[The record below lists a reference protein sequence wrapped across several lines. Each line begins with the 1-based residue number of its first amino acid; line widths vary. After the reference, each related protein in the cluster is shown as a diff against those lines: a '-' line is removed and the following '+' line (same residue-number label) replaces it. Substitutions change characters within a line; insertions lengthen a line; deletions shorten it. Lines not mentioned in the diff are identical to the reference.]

1 MEENKK
7 VSIQNMTKLLILK
20 KIKLNK
26 YPIFS
31 KNLKEFFWNRDK
43 YFQPKYKDHYIVIG
57 NKDHTKS
64 KENSTLKR
72 KVNRR
77 QTRRNVNLTV
87 SSDKRNLNDSRRC
100 SICDT
105 TRLDR
110 RKGSIIKNVKEATL
124 KVGQKYISDYELE
137 ELYDMYRKVQK
148 MNREKVGN
156 FIMAKEYIDNNSLI
170 LRTKTSKFIPQLRK
184 SQNQVVKKDTEILP
198 DMGSSQ
204 NLKKVSNQKNNSNS
218 NLNLNLN
225 MDYYKT
231 TSTFSSLHNIK
242 DGKDYKEENDI
253 FNINENPNN
262 NNIFCSISK
271 INSLNSPINNF
282 KTPSRDHKFKTAKY
296 FYRIKTL
303 HDKRIVSRNNI
314 IKKQNQF
321 LSECKE
327 DNSIPNKSQKKIFA
341 ELLANQEQAILKI
354 KRNNLKT
361 NNLCKTLSEKTHRN
375 KESLLINNT
384 NSYRVKNEL
393 KNKFRFLNTK
403 LAPEYMYN
411 WAKDLRKDA
420 PINKSKK
427 IKINLNFNS
436 DDENDT
442 HKDTIDSYNIRSPYN
457 KTMYN
462 ISTKRSFGKEKDMKY
477 FRNLIDETNNINKNF
492 EGLFVK
498 GKNLLSLEYEQTKSL
513 KNKKIIN
520 NYEIYLPS
528 SDTDDVVF
536 TDKKY
541 RKKAKGKKNIE

>member
-1 MEENKK
+1 MEENQKL
-7 VSIQNMTKLLILK
+7 SLPNMSKLLILK

-57 NKDHTKS
+57 NKDNTKS
-64 KENSTLKR
+64 KKNSTIKR
-72 KVNRR
+72 KINRK
-77 QTRRNVNLTV
+77 QTRRNVTLTI
-87 SSDKRNLNDSRRC
+87 STDKRNLNESRRC
-100 SICDT
+100 SINDNN
-105 TRLDR
+105 R
-110 RKGSIIKNVKEATL
+110 RKGSSIKNVKETEL
-124 KVGQKYISDYELE
+124 KVGQKYINDYELE
-137 ELYDMYRKVQK
+137 ELFNMFQKVQK
-148 MNREKVGN
+148 MNRKKVDN

-170 LRTKTSKFIPQLRK
+170 LRTKTSKFIPQIKK
-184 SQNQVVKKDTEILP
+184 SQNQVIKKEKEILL

-204 NLKKVSNQKNNSNS
+204 NIKKVSNQKNNSNS
-218 NLNLNLN
+218 NINLN

-231 TSTFSSLHNIK
+231 TSTFSSVHNIK
-242 DGKDYKEENDI
+242 DGKDSKEEND
-253 FNINENPNN
+253 NYNTNETPN

-271 INSLNSPINNF
+271 INSLNSPINNYR
-282 KTPSRDHKFKTAKY
+282 TPSREHKFRTAKNFFRVKNLY
-296 FYRIKTL
+296 
-303 HDKRIVSRNNI
+303 DKRILSRNNM

-327 DNSIPNKSQKKIFA
+327 DNYIPNKSQKKIFA

-354 KRNNLKT
+354 KSNKLKT

-384 NSYRVKNEL
+384 DSYRVKNEL

-403 LAPEYMYN
+403 LAPEYIYN
-411 WAKDLRKDA
+411 WTKDLRKDFQ
-420 PINKSKK
+420 INKSKN
-427 IKINLNFNS
+427 IKINLNLYS

-442 HKDTIDSYNIRSPYN
+442 HKVTIDSYNIRSPYN

-462 ISTKRSFGKEKDMKY
+462 ISKKRSFGKKKDMKY

-492 EGLFVK
+492 EGLFVN
-498 GKNLLSLEYEQTKSL
+498 GKNLLSLEYEQTKNL

-528 SDTDDVVF
+528 SDTEDIVF

-541 RKKAKGKKNIE
+541 RKNIKGKKSIE

>member
-1 MEENKK
+1 MEDNKK
-7 VSIQNMTKLLILK
+7 LSLPNMTKLLILK
-20 KIKLNK
+20 KIQLNK

-31 KNLKEFFWNRDK
+31 KHLKEFFWNRDK

-57 NKDHTKS
+57 NKDNTKS
-64 KENSTLKR
+64 KKNSTIKR
-72 KVNRR
+72 KINRK
-77 QTRRNVNLTV
+77 QTRRNVTLTI
-87 SSDKRNLNDSRRC
+87 STDKRNLNESRRC
-100 SICDT
+100 SISDNN
-105 TRLDR
+105 R
-110 RKGSIIKNVKEATL
+110 RKGSSIKNVKETEL
-124 KVGQKYISDYELE
+124 KVGQKYINDYELE
-137 ELYDMYRKVQK
+137 ELFNMFQKVQK
-148 MNREKVGN
+148 MNRKKVDN

-170 LRTKTSKFIPQLRK
+170 LRTKTSKFIPQIKK
-184 SQNQVVKKDTEILP
+184 SQNQVIKKENEILL

-218 NLNLNLN
+218 NINLN

-231 TSTFSSLHNIK
+231 TSTFSSVHNIK
-242 DGKDYKEENDI
+242 DGKDSKEEND
-253 FNINENPNN
+253 NYNTNETPN

-271 INSLNSPINNF
+271 INSMNSPINNYR
-282 KTPSRDHKFKTAKY
+282 TPSREHKFRTAKNFFRVKNLY
-296 FYRIKTL
+296 
-303 HDKRIVSRNNI
+303 DKRILSRNNM

-327 DNSIPNKSQKKIFA
+327 DNYIPNKSQKKIFA

-354 KRNNLKT
+354 KSNKLKT

-384 NSYRVKNEL
+384 DSYRVKNEL

-403 LAPEYMYN
+403 LAPEYIYN
-411 WAKDLRKDA
+411 WTKDLRKDFQ
-420 PINKSKK
+420 INKSKN
-427 IKINLNFNS
+427 IKINLNLYS

-442 HKDTIDSYNIRSPYN
+442 HKVTIDSYNIRSPYN

-462 ISTKRSFGKEKDMKY
+462 ISKKRSFGKKKDMKY

-492 EGLFVK
+492 EGLFVN
-498 GKNLLSLEYEQTKSL
+498 GKNLLSLEYEQTKNL

-528 SDTDDVVF
+528 SDTEDVVF

-541 RKKAKGKKNIE
+541 TIENKGKKSIE

>member
-1 MEENKK
+1 MEDNKK
-7 VSIQNMTKLLILK
+7 LSLPNMTKLLILK
-20 KIKLNK
+20 KIQLNK

-31 KNLKEFFWNRDK
+31 KHLKEFFWNRDK

-57 NKDHTKS
+57 NKDNTKS
-64 KENSTLKR
+64 KKNSTIKR
-72 KVNRR
+72 KINRR
-77 QTRRNVNLTV
+77 QTRRNITLTI
-87 SSDKRNLNDSRRC
+87 STEKRNLNESRRC
-100 SICDT
+100 SISDNN
-105 TRLDR
+105 R
-110 RKGSIIKNVKEATL
+110 RKGSSIKNVKETEL
-124 KVGQKYISDYELE
+124 KVGQKYINDYELE
-137 ELYDMYRKVQK
+137 ELFNMFQKVQK
-148 MNREKVGN
+148 MNRKKVDN

-170 LRTKTSKFIPQLRK
+170 LRTKTSKFIPQIKK
-184 SQNQVVKKDTEILP
+184 SQNQVIKKENEILL

-218 NLNLNLN
+218 NINLN

-231 TSTFSSLHNIK
+231 TSTFSSVHNIK
-242 DGKDYKEENDI
+242 DGKDSKEEND
-253 FNINENPNN
+253 NYNTNETPN

-271 INSLNSPINNF
+271 INSLNSPINNYR
-282 KTPSRDHKFKTAKY
+282 TPSREHKFRTAKNFFRVKNLY
-296 FYRIKTL
+296 
-303 HDKRIVSRNNI
+303 DKRILSRNNM

-327 DNSIPNKSQKKIFA
+327 DNYIPNKSQKKIFA

-354 KRNNLKT
+354 KSNKLKT

-384 NSYRVKNEL
+384 DSYRVKNEL

-403 LAPEYMYN
+403 LAPEYIYN
-411 WAKDLRKDA
+411 WTKDLRKDFQ
-420 PINKSKK
+420 INKSKN
-427 IKINLNFNS
+427 IKINLNLYS

-442 HKDTIDSYNIRSPYN
+442 HKVTIDSYNIRSPYN

-462 ISTKRSFGKEKDMKY
+462 ISKKRSFGKKKDMKY

-492 EGLFVK
+492 EGLFVN
-498 GKNLLSLEYEQTKSL
+498 GKNLLSLEYEQTKNL

-528 SDTDDVVF
+528 SDTEDVVF

-541 RKKAKGKKNIE
+541 TIENKGKKSIE

>member
-1 MEENKK
+1 MEDNQKLTLP
-7 VSIQNMTKLLILK
+7 NMTKLLILK
-20 KIKLNK
+20 KIELNK

-57 NKDHTKS
+57 NKDNTKS
-64 KENSTLKR
+64 KKNSTIKR
-72 KVNRR
+72 KINRR
-77 QTRRNVNLTV
+77 QTRRNVTLTI
-87 SSDKRNLNDSRRC
+87 STDKRNLNESRRC
-100 SICDT
+100 SINDNN
-105 TRLDR
+105 R
-110 RKGSIIKNVKEATL
+110 RKGSSIKNVKETEL
-124 KVGQKYISDYELE
+124 KVGQKYINDYELE
-137 ELYDMYRKVQK
+137 ELFNMFQKVQK
-148 MNREKVGN
+148 MNRKKVDN

-170 LRTKTSKFIPQLRK
+170 LRTKTSKFIPQIKK
-184 SQNQVVKKDTEILP
+184 SQNQVIKKENEILL

-218 NLNLNLN
+218 NINLN

-231 TSTFSSLHNIK
+231 TSTFSSVHNIK
-242 DGKDYKEENDI
+242 DGKDSKEEND
-253 FNINENPNN
+253 NYNTNETPN

-271 INSLNSPINNF
+271 INSLNSPINNYR
-282 KTPSRDHKFKTAKY
+282 TPSREHKFRTAKNFFRVKNLY
-296 FYRIKTL
+296 
-303 HDKRIVSRNNI
+303 DKRILSRNNM

-327 DNSIPNKSQKKIFA
+327 DNYIPNKSQKKIFA

-354 KRNNLKT
+354 KSNKLKT

-384 NSYRVKNEL
+384 DSYRVKNEL

-403 LAPEYMYN
+403 LAPEYIYN
-411 WAKDLRKDA
+411 WTKDLRKDFQ
-420 PINKSKK
+420 INKSKN
-427 IKINLNFNS
+427 IKINLNLYS

-442 HKDTIDSYNIRSPYN
+442 HKVTIDSYNIRSPYN

-462 ISTKRSFGKEKDMKY
+462 ISKKRSFGKKKDMKY

-492 EGLFVK
+492 EGLFVN
-498 GKNLLSLEYEQTKSL
+498 GKNLLSLEYEQTKNL

-528 SDTDDVVF
+528 SDTEDVVF

-541 RKKAKGKKNIE
+541 TIENKGKKSIE